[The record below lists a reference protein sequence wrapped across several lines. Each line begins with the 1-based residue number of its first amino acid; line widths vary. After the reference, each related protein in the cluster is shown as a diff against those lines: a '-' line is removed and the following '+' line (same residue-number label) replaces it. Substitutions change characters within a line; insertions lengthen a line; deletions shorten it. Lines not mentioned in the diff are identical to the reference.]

1 MKTTLNHTLRSAA
14 TLIALGAMTLGT
26 LTVNGAEKS
35 TKVAPVITRN
45 AEFATKQVA
54 LMVAQMDTFPQ
65 IPSPRS
71 LKNGKTS
78 FTTLDDWTSG
88 FFPGNLWYI
97 YELTGDEKFK
107 QSAIKYTEGMERIK
121 YYRGNHDIGFMI
133 FCSFG
138 NGLRLTGKEYYKDVI
153 VTAANTLCERFR
165 PGAGVIQSWPNY
177 NNWKCPV
184 IIDNMMNLEL
194 LFEATGMTGDSSY
207 WHVATAHADQ
217 TMKHHYR
224 PDNSCYHVVDYDPA
238 TGEVLKR
245 MTNQGYSDES
255 AWSRG
260 QAWGLYGYTLCYRY
274 TRDPRYLEQ
283 AQKIARFIFDNPE
296 LPEDLVP
303 YWDYNAPDK
312 ATAPRDASAAAITA
326 SALYELST
334 YVKGGKKYKKL
345 ADRMVE
351 TLALPAVYRA
361 ELGQNGNFLL
371 MHSTGSLPHKSEI
384 DVPLVYA
391 DYYFLEALKR
401 KRDLENK

>member
-1 MKTTLNHTLRSAA
+1 MKFNTLCSTLALAA
-14 TLIALGAMTLGT
+14 IGAMALSP
-26 LTVNGAEKS
+26 APISAKS
-35 TKVAPVITRN
+35 KKVAPVITEN
-45 AEFATKQVA
+45 ADFATKQVA

-71 LKNGKTS
+71 TNKEGKTK

-107 QSAIKYTEGMERIK
+107 QSAIKYTEGMERMK
-121 YYRGNHDIGFMI
+121 FYRGNHDIGFMI

-138 NGLRLTGKEYYKDVI
+138 NGLRLAPKEYYKDVI
-153 VTAANTLCERFR
+153 ITAAKTLSERYR
-165 PGAGVIQSWPNY
+165 PGAGLIQSWPNY

-194 LFEATGMTGDSSY
+194 MFEATQMTGDSSF
-207 WHVATAHADQ
+207 WKIATSHADM

-224 PDNSCYHVVDYDPA
+224 NDISCYHVVDYDPE
-238 TGEVLKR
+238 TGAVLKR

-283 AQKIARFIFDNPE
+283 AEKIAKFIFENPE
-296 LPEDLVP
+296 LPSDLIP

-312 ATAPRDASAAAITA
+312 STAPRDASAGAITA
-326 SALYELST
+326 SALYELSMYT
-334 YVKGGKKYKKL
+334 KNGKKYKKL
-345 ADRMVE
+345 ADQMVE
-351 TLALPAVYRA
+351 TLGSPAYRA
-361 ELGQNGNFLL
+361 NLGENGNFIL

-384 DVPLVYA
+384 DTPLVYA

-401 KRDLENK
+401 KRDLESK